1 MIKTP
6 TPLPSSP
13 VALSWHLLLGGV
25 QLEQIRGDRVLQEAL
40 AAGADPLHLT
50 AVFHLSLATATATAT
65 AYVDV
70 DVDVDVA
77 RSLLV
82 RLVEAPPSSGPS
94 APPAN

>member
-13 VALSWHLLLGGV
+13 VALSWHLLRGV
-25 QLEQIRGDRVLQEAL
+25 QLEQIRGDRVLKEAL

-70 DVDVDVA
+70 DVDVA

>member
-50 AVFHLSLATATATAT
+50 AMFHLSSSTAI
-65 AYVDV
+65 AYADI
-70 DVDVDVA
+70 D
-77 RSLLV
+77 RSLLEGS
-82 RLVEAPPSSGPS
+82 VEAPPIDQ
-94 APPAN
+94 